1 MDDDS
6 NLDVLIIE
14 FFELYGTQFNYTDLA
29 IITANEGNEGCY
41 CLKKMKKSLKLTD
54 EDLQQRVETEKDKL
68 EWQDENIEFQRRE
81 RRERMKG
88 GLESYADFM

>member
-41 CLKKMKKSLKLTD
+41 CLKP
-54 EDLQQRVETEKDKL
+54 DLD
-68 EWQDENIEFQRRE
+68 
-81 RRERMKG
+81 
-88 GLESYADFM
+88 S

>member
-1 MDDDS
+1 

-41 CLKKMKKSLKLTD
+41 CLKVFNK
-54 EDLQQRVETEKDKL
+54 
-68 EWQDENIEFQRRE
+68 
-81 RRERMKG
+81 
-88 GLESYADFM
+88 